1 MYKPSNNHF
10 AKLPHPLGYY
20 WNTVIP
26 STLSDA
32 LSYDEMFAKLLY
44 TVNQI
49 IENQYLTVP
58 YLISTNF
65 QYTTE
70 SITIRGILYQDYT
83 AIECNQEFT
92 INGMADGT
100 YYINVFNDSLN
111 KAVGVPKETSDTL
124 YLSTEYMPM
133 NSTTLYIFN
142 VVGGKIDGD
151 SIKYNDLYCHMH
163 NIDPEAHKELFDA
176 VNARIDKEIQDR
188 TEADSTLQDNID
200 AEEAAR
206 IAADNTL
213 QSNIDTEESERKQ
226 ADTQLQNNID
236 AETSA
241 REEADTAINT
251 AIKAEETARKQA
263 DTTLQANID
272 AEIENRQDE
281 DTALHEAIASEAST
295 RQTEDEALAGQ
306 ITTETEQRQQ
316 QDTALNNTINGHIK
330 NKNNP
335 HSVTKA
341 QVGLGNVANTAQISS
356 INGVTPTVAGDVG
369 IESSDGSIT
378 ITENNHIIDIK
389 AVGGGGGVAGVSSFA
404 GLTGDI
410 TISSGTGL
418 EWHTSTNSISTEYIC
433 SYYNQ
438 DLNPNM
444 PQNRAYK
451 LKNTETYTNIPD
463 GEPATGWTFLVHA
476 NTDSEPTKRN
486 ILLIGEHGVFLAQ
499 DVQKNSDISGSWVK
513 LSGGTSG
520 VTSLNNQTGA
530 ISIGSNLSRI
540 TASNGNISFFEYNYF
555 QGNDILNSE
564 QPNRFYLLGSN
575 SIYTNAPVATTGWKY
590 MLKTTGITDTSKH
603 LILIV
608 GNAGAFTTN
617 EFADGE
623 VPTWTPIA
631 GGGVTALTVNDSPR
645 TGNIKVTGNTGIGV
659 AFTEPDNRLTLSNTG
674 VTAVNNKTGNVN
686 ITTGTGILTTPVE
699 DGLLLSNNGVT
710 SLLVN
715 DDSLATA
722 VYVKGH
728 GGVSVGTSASTG
740 SGRTDTLNI
749 TGQIV
754 NEFTNIQLIN
764 YPEIPAVTLPQS
776 QIFRAFT
783 EDDTRGLFSFAMYS
797 GTTEGTIAYNTL
809 IYKLPGGWYFKNKT
823 NIPVI
828 IKESNGNIICTYLTV
843 NDDRDALGIMSGLL
857 TPENTMFIPQFTIEI
872 YKGE

>member
-10 AKLPHPLGYY
+10 SKLPHPLGYY

-226 ADTQLQNNID
+226 ADTQLQNNI
-236 AETSA
+236 
-241 REEADTAINT
+241 N
-251 AIKAEETARKQA
+251 
-263 DTTLQANID
+263 
-272 AEIENRQDE
+272 AEIKNRQDE
-281 DTALHEAIASEAST
+281 DTALHEAIASEASA
-295 RQTEDEALAGQ
+295 RQAEDEALAGQ
-306 ITTETEQRQQ
+306 IAEETEQRQQ
-316 QDTALNNTINGHIK
+316 QDTALNNTINNHIE

-356 INGVTPTVAGDVG
+356 INGVTPTAAGDVTF
-369 IESSDGSIT
+369 ESSDGSVT
-378 ITENNHIIDIK
+378 FTEGENSIDVK
-389 AVGGGGGVAGVSSFA
+389 AVGGGSGVAGVSSLQGLRGAIFFPNSSGSNWAVDGQNIRLSIFSPLTRGDLNRVAPPRLYSLSCMDEYTNIPTGTNATGWIMLFRYSNVINTDNYDMTLIGNQGVYVACNVVPGSDIRDTWKNVSNLGVSSFA

-410 TISSGTGL
+410 TISSVTGL

-433 SYYNQ
+433 TYYNQ
-438 DLNPNM
+438 DLNPNI

-463 GEPATGWTFLVHA
+463 GEPATGWAFLVHA
-476 NTDSEPTKRN
+476 NNDSEPTKRN
-486 ILLIGEHGVFLAQ
+486 ILLIGEHGIFLAQ

-513 LSGGTSG
+513 LTGG
-520 VTSLNNQTGA
+520 N
-530 ISIGSNLSRI
+530 
-540 TASNGNISFFEYNYF
+540 
-555 QGNDILNSE
+555 
-564 QPNRFYLLGSN
+564 
-575 SIYTNAPVATTGWKY
+575 
-590 MLKTTGITDTSKH
+590 
-603 LILIV
+603 
-608 GNAGAFTTN
+608 
-617 EFADGE
+617 
-623 VPTWTPIA
+623 
-631 GGGVTALTVNDSPR
+631 GVTALTVNGTPR
-645 TGNIKVTGNTGIGV
+645 TGNIKVTGNPGILVG
-659 AFTEPDNRLTLSNTG
+659 FTEADNGLTLTNTG
-674 VTAVNNKTGNVN
+674 VTAVNSKTGNVN
-686 ITTGTGILTTPVE
+686 ITTGTGILSTPVE
-699 DGLLLSNNGVT
+699 DGIMFSNTGVT

-722 VYVKGH
+722 VYVKGQ
-728 GGVSVGTSASTG
+728 GGISVGTSASTV

-749 TGQIV
+749 TGNPV
-754 NEFTNIQLIN
+754 NEFTNIQLVKMNEDAPDI
-764 YPEIPAVTLPQS
+764 TTQL
-776 QIFRAFT
+776 FRAFT
-783 EDDTRGLFSFAMYS
+783 EEDTQGQFSFSMYGGS
-797 GTTEGTIAYNTL
+797 PQTVLQANTE
-809 IYKLPGGWYFKNKT
+809 IYSLPVGWYFTNEHYIPMLGIPTTTGGTIMRWYLKTNSAKNALQISGT
-823 NIPVI
+823 NIPADI
-828 IKESNGNIICTYLTV
+828 
-843 NDDRDALGIMSGLL
+843 ALI
-857 TPENTMFIPQFTIEI
+857 IPQYTCEI
-872 YKGE
+872 YKDA